1 MVLYMI
7 THAAD
12 ETDSDCDG
20 LDPDDI
26 DTGEQI
32 GKKGDRKMEMEELSQ
47 ISSPYSSQHD
57 LSDDSDGR

>member
-12 ETDSDCDG
+12 ETDSECDE

-32 GKKGDRKMEMEELSQ
+32 GKKGDRKMERLSQ
-47 ISSPYSSQHD
+47 KSSPCSSQHD